1 MVLEERDCEI
11 RESRRVCR
19 SSCTREG
26 KAAEDTISSNAVWPC
41 LKHVFGEGS
50 DPTVDNPPFDS
61 QPCSRCSS
69 ILADSIPKPQR
80 LFNCCLKVVL
90 RTELAEKVRQLQEAQ
105 AVDIDTKRC
114 LDRDC
119 LQVSVRKSGLPCSV
133 FVVDIV
139 SFRELSTHI
148 LLPCEPAGYGS
159 FAGQAGS
166 DKVAGADDALDFRC
180 SPHG

>member
-1 MVLEERDCEI
+1 M
-11 RESRRVCR
+11 
-19 SSCTREG
+19 
-26 KAAEDTISSNAVWPC
+26 
-41 LKHVFGEGS
+41 
-50 DPTVDNPPFDS
+50 
-61 QPCSRCSS
+61 
-69 ILADSIPKPQR
+69 
-80 LFNCCLKVVL
+80 

-105 AVDIDTKRC
+105 AGDIDTKRC